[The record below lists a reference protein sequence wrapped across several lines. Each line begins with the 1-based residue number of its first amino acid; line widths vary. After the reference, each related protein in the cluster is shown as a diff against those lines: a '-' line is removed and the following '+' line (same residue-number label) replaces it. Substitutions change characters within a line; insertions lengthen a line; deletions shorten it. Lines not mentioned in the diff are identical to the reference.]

1 MKNVFKWIY
10 AVVINGMLIGSLSSQ
25 NLYVNDK
32 FAVINVDAIGIEM
45 EPRLAGEILRRE
57 LMKLNTYN
65 VADSYDQDFV
75 LKQSKISLDG
85 CYSLF
90 CLKDIGDVFQV
101 DKIMTGSITKINQ
114 NIIVT
119 LKIFDVKTKSWAKM
133 GTESFND
140 ISDQIPLMIE
150 LTLKKLLN
158 IPFDQNV
165 FNKMTL
171 DKSFYDNLELQN
183 KLEANLSGPRIGVG
197 FMMGSYGEV
206 IKAPKKEGGLG
217 GYPILSHLG
226 YQFEKVFISSG
237 HTHALVEF
245 LPILSG
251 FEHNTIIPSANLL
264 LGVRNSNNGLEFAM
278 GYTAAV
284 SKNKKAED
292 EIKSDG
298 ILYKPAIVTGIIF
311 AAGKTFKSG
320 RLNFPINI
328 YFVPGSKQSHRIG
341 ITMGFNI
348 PRKA

>member
-25 NLYVNDK
+25 NLYSTDK
-32 FAVINVDAIGIEM
+32 FAVVNVDVIGIDM

-57 LMKLNTYN
+57 LMKLNAYN

-75 LKQSKISLDG
+75 LRKNNIALEG

-119 LKIFDVKTKSWAKM
+119 IKVFDVKTKSWAKM

-140 ISDQIPLMIE
+140 ISDQIPLMIG

-158 IPFDQNV
+158 IPFDQDLYNRL
-165 FNKMTL
+165 TL

-197 FMMGSYGEV
+197 YMMGSFGEV
-206 IKAPKKEGGLG
+206 IKASKKEGGLEG
-217 GYPILSHLG
+217 IPIMSHLG

-245 LPILSG
+245 LPIVSG

-264 LGVRNSNNGLEFAM
+264 LGVRNSKNGLEFAM
-278 GYTAAV
+278 GYNAAV
-284 SKNKKAED
+284 SKIRKDD
-292 EIKSDG
+292 EVTSDG

-311 AAGKTFKSG
+311 AGGKTFKSG

-328 YFVPGSKQSHRIG
+328 YFIPGSKQSHRIG